1 MNRRRA
7 RGIVVHGL
15 LSPAATLVLVAVA
28 TTAVGYSL
36 GLAVFFLSV
45 VSAAGVSGMLL
56 TQTRNTQPDG
66 LDGGP
71 TGRTDRGAIGLRSE
85 LTDDPDIENS
95 RQIVLTRYTAGLFV
109 QTVLAVLYL
118 GGLFGG

>member
-1 MNRRRA
+1 MNRRRV

-15 LSPAATLVLVAVA
+15 FSPAVTVAVVA
-28 TTAVGYSL
+28 LTATAVGYSL

-45 VSAAGVSGMLL
+45 AAAAGVSGLLL

-71 TGRTDRGAIGLRSE
+71 TGRTDRSPIGLRSE
-85 LTDDPDIENS
+85 LTDDPELENS
-95 RQIVLTRYTAGLFV
+95 RQIVLTRYTAGLFL

>member
-1 MNRRRA
+1 MNRRRV

-28 TTAVGYSL
+28 TTAVGYNL
-36 GLAVFFLSV
+36 GLTVFFLSV
-45 VSAAGVSGMLL
+45 VAAAGVSGMLL

-66 LDGGP
+66 LDGGT
-71 TGRTDRGAIGLRSE
+71 TGRNDRGAVGLRSE
-85 LTDDPDIENS
+85 LTDDPEMENS
-95 RQIVLTRYTAGLFV
+95 RQIVLTRYTAGLFL